1 MEETGAAAL
10 AIQQRR
16 KRYIA
21 QSTDFGRFG
30 TATLPNVRNG
40 QTAINPFNA
49 GLAAVLMPF

>member
-21 QSTDFGRFG
+21 QTTDFGRFG